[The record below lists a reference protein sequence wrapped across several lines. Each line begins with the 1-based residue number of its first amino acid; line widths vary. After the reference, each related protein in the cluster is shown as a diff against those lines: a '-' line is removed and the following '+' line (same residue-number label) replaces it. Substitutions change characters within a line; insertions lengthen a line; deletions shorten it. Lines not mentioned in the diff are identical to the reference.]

1 MIYRTVKRIVDCLL
15 ALLAILLL
23 SPLLLPVAVIL
34 WCTGE
39 HRVFYLQQR
48 IGYRNRPFCL
58 LKFATM
64 LKNSPNMAGGLHTTR
79 GDPRVLPFGRF
90 LRKTK
95 INELPQILN
104 ILLGDMAIV
113 GPRPLVDKTFDPYPA
128 HVQAA
133 IYNVRPGLTGVGS
146 IVFRDEERLL
156 SECGMPPAEFY
167 ARHVAPAK
175 GELELWYQ
183 RRMGPLLDAK
193 LVFLTAWQIL
203 FPRSRLLW
211 RLLPGLPP
219 IEVPGLGTP
228 RKAPPA

>member
-1 MIYRTVKRIVDCLL
+1 MYIFLKRTADFLL
-15 ALLAILLL
+15 AFLALVV
-23 SPLLLPVAVIL
+23 LLPVMLPVLLIL
-34 WCTGE
+34 FCTGE
-39 HRVFYLQQR
+39 HRVFYFQER
-48 IGYRNRPFCL
+48 IGFRNRRFGL
-58 LKFATM
+58 WKFATM

-133 IYNVRPGLTGVGS
+133 IYNVRPGLTGIGS
-146 IVFRDEERLL
+146 IVFRDEECLL

-167 ARHVAPAK
+167 ARHIAPAK

-183 RRMGPLLDAK
+183 RRMGPVLDAK
-193 LVFLTAWQIL
+193 LVFLTAWQVV

-211 RLLPGLPP
+211 RLLPGLPSV
-219 IEVPGLGTP
+219 EVPGLGTP